1 MVESHIVIFYKGLF
15 RNNVQEQLWHY
26 IFQVSFLKEFI
37 PKAFP
42 EGDDLILDAEILL
55 IDTRNGQPL
64 PFGTLGIHKVQE
76 KYRHGSKFICII
88 FLRIKKVFKYV

>member
-1 MVESHIVIFYKGLF
+1 M
-15 RNNVQEQLWHY
+15 
-26 IFQVSFLKEFI
+26 KEYI

-64 PFGTLGIHKVQE
+64 PFGSLGVHKV
-76 KYRHGSKFICII
+76 
-88 FLRIKKVFKYV
+88 